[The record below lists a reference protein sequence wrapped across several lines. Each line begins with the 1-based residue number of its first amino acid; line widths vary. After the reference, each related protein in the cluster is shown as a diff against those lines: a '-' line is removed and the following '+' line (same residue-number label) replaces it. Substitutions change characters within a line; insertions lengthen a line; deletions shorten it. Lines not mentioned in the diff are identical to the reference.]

1 MVVHPKKPEKKLLP
15 KGQYGAPQLFNSAFR
30 PAMFFLL
37 GFLLLSSLL
46 LAGVWLFLPQE
57 ANFWTTACGL
67 LILYTVLRN
76 GIKLWKLRETL
87 ADPEA
92 QFRIEN
98 FRFWRNNPKTSWANQ
113 SNRAQRRAKSRSN
126 LVS

>member
-1 MVVHPKKPEKKLLP
+1 MAVYPKQQEKKSLI
-15 KGQYGAPQLFNSAFR
+15 KGQYRTPWLSNSALR
-30 PAMFFLL
+30 PALFLLL

-57 ANFWTTACGL
+57 SNLWTTACGL
-67 LILYTVLRN
+67 LVLYMVLRN
-76 GIKLWKLRETL
+76 GIKFWKLKGTL

-92 QFRIEN
+92 QFRMEN
-98 FRFWRNNPKTSWANQ
+98 FRFWRDNPKTSWAPK

>member
-1 MVVHPKKPEKKLLP
+1 MAVYPKQQEKKSLT
-15 KGQYGAPQLFNSAFR
+15 KGQYGAPRLSNSALR

-46 LAGVWLFLPQE
+46 LAGVWLFLPRE
-57 ANFWTTACGL
+57 ANLWTTACGL
-67 LILYTVLRN
+67 LVLYMVLRN
-76 GIKLWKLRETL
+76 GIKFWKLRNTL

-92 QFRIEN
+92 QFRMEN
-98 FRFWRNNPKTSWANQ
+98 FRFWQDKPKTSYVAEL
-113 SNRAQRRAKSRSN
+113 NRAQRRAKSRSN

>member
-1 MVVHPKKPEKKLLP
+1 MVVHPKKTEKKLLP
-15 KGQYGAPQLFNSAFR
+15 KGQYGVPQLFNSAFR

-57 ANFWTTACGL
+57 ANLWTTACGL
-67 LILYTVLRN
+67 LVLYMVLRN

-87 ADPEA
+87 ANPEA
-92 QFRIEN
+92 QFRMEN
-98 FRFWRNNPKTSWANQ
+98 FRFWQDKPKTSYVAEL
-113 SNRAQRRAKSRSN
+113 NRAQRRAKSRSN